1 VTLAARQTLGARW
14 RSTLE
19 ALEAARIEYGALYAA
34 KVTDV
39 RAVRK
44 AAQRLHDLEQL
55 RAVLAREM
63 RVGG

>member
-1 VTLAARQTLGARW
+1 MLSARW

-19 ALEAARIEYGALYAA
+19 SLEAARVEYGTLYAA
-34 KVTDV
+34 KIIDV

-55 RAVLAREM
+55 RAVLAREL
-63 RVGG
+63 RVSG

>member
-1 VTLAARQTLGARW
+1 MLGARW
-14 RSTLE
+14 RSTVE

-34 KVTDV
+34 KAIDV

-55 RAVLAREM
+55 RAVLAREL